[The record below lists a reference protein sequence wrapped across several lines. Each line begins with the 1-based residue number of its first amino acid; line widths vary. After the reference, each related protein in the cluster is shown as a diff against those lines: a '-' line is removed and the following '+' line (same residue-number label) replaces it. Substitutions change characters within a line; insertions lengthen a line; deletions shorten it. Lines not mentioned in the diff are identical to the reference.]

1 MELAVI
7 KSGGKQYLVS
17 PGQKI
22 QIEKIEKKGEIVFD
36 QVLLLVK
43 DDKIKIGKPLVEK
56 VKVIGKILGKKKG
69 EKIVILKH
77 RPRSSYRVKKGHRQ
91 TYTLVEISKFQ
102 ISSK

>member
-7 KSGGKQYLVS
+7 KTGGKQYLVF

-22 QIEKIEKKGEIVFD
+22 QIEKVKEKEEIVFD

-43 DDKIKIGKPLVEK
+43 DGKIEIGKPIVEGAK
-56 VKVIGKILGKKKG
+56 VVGKILGEKKG

-91 TYTLVEISKFQ
+91 TYTIVEISKFQ
-102 ISSK
+102 FSNN

>member
-7 KSGGKQYLVS
+7 KTGGKQYLVF

-22 QIEKIEKKGEIVFD
+22 LIEKVKEKDEIIFD

-43 DDKIKIGKPLVEK
+43 D
-56 VKVIGKILGKKKG
+56 GKIEIGMPRVEGAKVVGKVLGEKKG

-91 TYTLVEISKFQ
+91 TYTIVEISKFQ
-102 ISSK
+102 FSNK